1 MRRFLFRI
9 EWGLTWFTRFSGLVS
24 GVGMTLFIGF
34 VFGNMT
40 ARYLFG
46 AGAVWLQELEWYFLA
61 LSTMSGIAYAMRYN
75 EHVRIDVFTHNL
87 GRIPRIWLDLVTML
101 LVAVPTAILILYY
114 SWPYVELSWTRG
126 EGSPNRGGMPWLFL
140 PKGMILVGFVFILA
154 ESIRQILVA
163 LRRLTF
169 HSRYSRRTPEPL
181 RTES

>member
-9 EWGLTWFTRFSGLVS
+9 EWVLTGFTRFSGLVS
-24 GVGMTLFIGF
+24 GVGMVLLIGF

-61 LSTMSGIAYAMRYN
+61 LTTMSGIAYAMRFN

-114 SWPYVELSWTRG
+114 SWPYVELSWSRG

-140 PKGMILVGFVFILA
+140 PKAMILVGFVFILA
-154 ESIRQILVA
+154 ESIRQILMAV
-163 LRRLTF
+163 RRLTF
-169 HSRYSRRTPEPL
+169 HFRYSRRTPEPL

>member
-9 EWGLTWFTRFSGLVS
+9 ERFLTWITRLSGLVS
-24 GVGMTLFIGF
+24 GIGMVVLIGF

-75 EHVRIDVFTHNL
+75 DHVRIDVFTHNL
-87 GRIPRIWLDLVTML
+87 GRIPRISLDLVTML
-101 LVAVPTAILILYY
+101 LVAVPTSILILYY
-114 SWPYVELSWTRG
+114 AWPYVELSWSRG

-140 PKGMILVGFVFILA
+140 PKGMILFGFVLILA

-163 LRRLTF
+163 IRQLTF
-169 HSRYSRRTPEPL
+169 HFRYSRRTTQPL
-181 RTES
+181 PTES